1 MKPILALLAAAAI
14 STAIGAT
21 AYAAIPRNRAGTPP
35 SATELG
41 LDNSHAAAWEQL
53 RAETIA
59 LREAG
64 RGELRERLRQ
74 ADAILADEHADLRA
88 FSADLDSDVDAWLAR
103 SRDLRARKLA
113 FFESLSDSEKA
124 HVRNVMRERLARLA
138 RLRSAFTTLVQ
149 DLD

>member
-21 AYAAIPRNRAGTPP
+21 AYAALPHNRAGTPP
-35 SATELG
+35 GATELG
-41 LDNSHAAAWEQL
+41 LDSSHAAAWEQL

-59 LREAG
+59 LRDAG
-64 RGELRERLRQ
+64 RSELRQRLQQ

-103 SRDLRARKLA
+103 SRDLRARKLS

-124 HVRNVMRERLARLA
+124 NVRNVMRERLARLA

>member
-21 AYAAIPRNRAGTPP
+21 AYAAMPRTRAALPP

-41 LDNSHAAAWEQL
+41 LDARHAAAWEQL

-59 LREAG
+59 LRDAG
-64 RGELRERLRQ
+64 RGELRERLQQ
-74 ADAILADEHADLRA
+74 ADAILADDHADLRA

-113 FFESLSDSEKA
+113 FFDSLSDTEKA
-124 HVRNVMRERLARLA
+124 HVRDVMRERLARLA
-138 RLRSAFTTLVQ
+138 RLRSAFTTLIQ

>member
-21 AYAAIPRNRAGTPP
+21 AYAATPRNRAGTPP

-41 LDNSHAAAWEQL
+41 LDSSHAAAWEQL

-59 LREAG
+59 LRDAG
-64 RGELRERLRQ
+64 RSELRERLRQ

>member
-14 STAIGAT
+14 STAIGAS
-21 AYAAIPRNRAGTPP
+21 AYAAIPRGRTATPP

-41 LDNSHAAAWEQL
+41 LDARHAAAWEQL

-59 LREAG
+59 LRDAG
-64 RGELRERLRQ
+64 RSELRERLRQ
-74 ADAILADEHADLRA
+74 ADAILADDHADLRA

-113 FFESLSDSEKA
+113 FFESLSDTEKA
-124 HVRNVMRERLARLA
+124 HVREVMRERLARLA